1 MNRGVF
7 ITVEGGEGVGKSTQ
21 IERLVKTLQNKQYD
35 VVETHD
41 PGGTNIGA
49 RIRGIVL
56 EKDHKELSAKTELL
70 LFLAARAQLVSEV
83 VIPSLEAGKIV
94 ISDRY
99 YHSTYAYQGGARGIG
114 LEQVKRLNEFTID
127 KIYPDIT
134 FLLDLPVQA
143 GFKRMRPKTKN
154 GEAIEDE
161 QVALSLHLPSNHKR
175 INIDRIEREGD
186 IFHDEVRNAFRALAA
201 EEPDR
206 IVVVDA
212 SLSISE
218 VASQIESRVF
228 QLLDQRSGH

>member
-7 ITVEGGEGVGKSTQ
+7 ITVEGGEGVGKTTQ
-21 IERLVKTLQNKQYD
+21 IERLVRTLQNRQYD

-41 PGGTNIGA
+41 PGGTTIGG
-49 RIRGIVL
+49 RIRGIVT

-114 LEQVKRLNEFTID
+114 MEQVKQLNEFTID
-127 KIYPDIT
+127 EIYPDIT
-134 FLLDLPVQA
+134 FLLDLPVKA
-143 GFKRMRPKTKN
+143 GFKRMRPK
-154 GEAIEDE
+154 EDE
-161 QVALSLHLPSNHKR
+161 QVALSLHLPSNNKR

-186 IFHDEVRNAFRALAA
+186 SFHDEVRSAFRALAA